1 MELGSDKS
9 RLRSGSLMGRDTS
22 ICVIDYV
29 AKRIGENLEL
39 LEEIAGNSDNIDY
52 GEMID
57 VVTGPDRAI
66 TAFTSRGIENLQEF
80 LAEIRTWQG
89 GMRQFLIEQN
99 CDPARIDR
107 IMANEPR

>member
-1 MELGSDKS
+1 MELGSDKI
-9 RLRSGSLMGRDTS
+9 RLRSGSLMGRDTC
-22 ICVIDYV
+22 ICAIDYV

-39 LEEIAGNSDNIDY
+39 LEEIAGNSDY

-57 VVTGPDRAI
+57 VVTGPDEAI

-80 LAEIRTWQG
+80 LADIRTWQG

-99 CDPARIDR
+99 CNPAMIER
-107 IMANEPR
+107 IMADELR

>member
-1 MELGSDKS
+1 MELGSDKI
-9 RLRSGSLMGRDTS
+9 RLRSGSLMGRDTC
-22 ICVIDYV
+22 ICAIDYV

-39 LEEIAGNSDNIDY
+39 LEEIAGDSDNIDY

-57 VVTGPDRAI
+57 VVTGPDEAI

-80 LAEIRTWQG
+80 LADIRTWQG

-99 CDPARIDR
+99 CNPAMIER
-107 IMANEPR
+107 IMADELR

>member
-1 MELGSDKS
+1 
-9 RLRSGSLMGRDTS
+9 MGRDTS
-22 ICVIDYV
+22 ICAIDYV

-39 LEEIAGNSDNIDY
+39 LEEIASNPDNIGY

-57 VVTGPDRAI
+57 VVTGPDQAI

-80 LAEIRTWQG
+80 IADIRNWQG

-99 CDPARIDR
+99 CDPARIER
-107 IMANEPR
+107 IIANELR

>member
-1 MELGSDKS
+1 
-9 RLRSGSLMGRDTS
+9 MGRDTS
-22 ICVIDYV
+22 ICAIDYV

-39 LEEIAGNSDNIDY
+39 LEEIASNPDNIDY

-57 VVTGPDRAI
+57 VVTGPDQAI

-80 LAEIRTWQG
+80 IADIRTWQG

-99 CDPARIDR
+99 CDPARIER
-107 IMANEPR
+107 IIANELR

>member
-1 MELGSDKS
+1 VELGSDKS
-9 RLRSGSLMGRDTS
+9 RLSQGSLMGRDTYTYA
-22 ICVIDYV
+22 IDCA

-57 VVTGPDRAI
+57 VVIGPDKAI
-66 TAFTSRGIENLQEF
+66 IAFTSRGIENLQEF
-80 LAEIRTWQG
+80 IAIVRNSQG

-99 CDPARIDR
+99 CDPAMIAR
-107 IMANEPR
+107 IMADELR